1 MDPAALLTVWE
12 EGVSQPLVTRAL
24 ALLAA
29 ACPERSRDQWARAS
43 IGQRDVRLMQ
53 LQDELFGSRL
63 ETVVTCPRCGERL
76 DVEFSTHDIGV
87 ESAPA
92 CPDEGSRME
101 VQGYRVHY
109 RLPTSLDLLPEVGGS
124 APPERETLLLKCIAT
139 AQRADG
145 TTVEPDTLPEAVVTA
160 VLEDMAR
167 TDPMADVQVGLSCT
181 DCGHEWSAP
190 FDIVAYL
197 WTEVDEWAQRML
209 LEIHSLASAYGWNER
224 EILRLSAR
232 RRRLYLD
239 LVGA

>member
-1 MDPAALLTVWE
+1 MDPAALLAVWE
-12 EGVSQPLVTRAL
+12 EGVSQPPVERAL

-43 IGQRDVRLMQ
+43 IGQRDVRLIR

-63 ETVVTCPRCGERL
+63 ETEVTCPRCGQRL
-76 DVEFSTHDIGV
+76 DVEFSTHDIGA
-87 ESAPA
+87 ETAPP
-92 CPDEGSRME
+92 CPDDGSRME
-101 VQGYRVHY
+101 VQGYQVNY
-109 RLPTSLDLLPEVGGS
+109 RHPTSLDLLPEVGGS
-124 APPERETLLLKCIAT
+124 APPERETLLRNCIAT
-139 AQRADG
+139 AHRADG
-145 TTVEPDTLPEAVVTA
+145 TTVETDTLPEAVVTA

-167 TDPMADVQVGLSCT
+167 TDPMADVRVGLSCA

-197 WTEVDEWAQRML
+197 WTEVDEWAQRMM
-209 LEIHSLASAYGWNER
+209 LEIHSLASAYGWSER

>member
-1 MDPAALLTVWE
+1 MDPAALLAVWE
-12 EGVSQPLVTRAL
+12 EGVSQLPVERAL

-29 ACPERSRDQWARAS
+29 ACPERSREQWGSAS
-43 IGQRDVRLMQ
+43 IGQRDARLMQ

-63 ETVVTCPRCGERL
+63 ETVVTCPRCGDRL
-76 DVEFSTHDIGV
+76 DVEFSTHDIGP
-87 ESAPA
+87 ETEPA
-92 CPDEGSRME
+92 CAEGGSRIE
-101 VQGYRVHY
+101 VQGYQVDY
-109 RLPTSLDLLPEVGGS
+109 CLPTSLDLLPQAGDS
-124 APPERETLLLKCIAT
+124 TPLERETLLRNCIAT

-145 TTVEPDTLPEAVVTA
+145 TKVETDFLPEAVVTA

-167 TDPMADVQVGLSCT
+167 TDPMADVRVGLSCA

-209 LEIHSLASAYGWNER
+209 LEIHSLASAYGWSER